1 MHGICK
7 GWSKLCKGNLWQ
19 HWCVCLINSIFVW
32 QGCKSKVL
40 MEDCNTSWSLIDIN
54 DTWWYGSRSLSSS
67 KTFEGVF
74 IVPVKHKVY
83 VCLCSS
89 TEVVSSPIDASAFSG
104 CNSVPKLYGT
114 EKKIAIKHLKDQI
127 LSLSCLEDAAASL
140 ANVYAKSTKF
150 VSSCHGIKNKNNSS
164 AVGSS
169 ARGKWTGNK
178 LTHQPHSW
186 CSYLLLQ
193 SSSFYSISYMITI
206 KLAFGTVV
214 CSQNLRKRT
223 SVC

>member
-7 GWSKLCKGNLWQ
+7 GRSKLCKGNLWQ

-54 DTWWYGSRSLSSS
+54 DTWWYGSCSLSSS

-169 ARGKWTGNK
+169 AWGKWTGNK

-186 CSYLLLQ
+186 SSYLLLQ
-193 SSSFYSISYMITI
+193 SSSFYSISYMIPI

-214 CSQNLRKRT
+214 CSQNLRKWT